1 LREGQSATVM
11 PSIVVNAALLTC
23 IARRAHGAEQVTRS
37 TDAIASLPGSAE
49 EIVVVH
55 AAL

>member
-11 PSIVVNAALLTC
+11 PSVVVNAALLTC
-23 IARRAHGAEQVTRS
+23 IARRADGAEQVTLS
-37 TDAIASLPGSAE
+37 TDAIASLPGSAD